1 MDKKKEMVGKA
12 TQNEKDQL
20 IARFQ
25 KLAKNISGMYD
36 PVYDKIL
43 DIDRVRSVNPLSISY
58 EKLMEMSPKDPLWI
72 TLSRL
77 YFNEPQYQRI
87 IMYYATLYLG
97 YYYVSPVDIV
107 GKVNNKKLDKEY
119 NDTLAFLDD
128 EINVEDFTIKVLM
141 DLLIEGST
149 FYYYDFI
156 NLSGKV
162 YFQLCKLPRDYCKIV
177 GNAKNG
183 QMSIFQLDISFIDS
197 VIADLTALNAGINKE
212 DVLKQYPKGIRSA
225 YNRWKNNGQRYV
237 LVTPVHGIGFTTYN
251 EMPPFASIIRQIVR
265 MRKFEDVR
273 DNYIEDSL
281 QKILFQHVQ
290 VDSNGDPEIDLALA
304 AEFHSNLKKITKGMQ
319 RVNALTSLADVEVLD
334 LSDTSRESDLDFID
348 KFEEKMYNEAG
359 VPQAV
364 FNGDTAG
371 LLEFS
376 AMKDEAFMWNLMQ
389 QISTWL
395 SFICN
400 AEIGARQKRTYNFVV
415 SYLPISYRNREKMM
429 DTYLKNAQ
437 YGYSKIIPQIA
448 VGVKQRHFES
458 LLYLENDLLKL
469 DKRLV
474 PLMSSHTLSGKA
486 GTTAQQTTT
495 AVEDVES
502 KNGRPES
509 STENK
514 TDGTLNKEDSQ

>member
-1 MDKKKEMVGKA
+1 MENKEREAM
-12 TQNEKDQL
+12 
-20 IARFQ
+20 ISRFQ
-25 KLAKNISGMYD
+25 RLAKAINKYD
-36 PVYDKIL
+36 PGY
-43 DIDRVRSVNPLSISY
+43 DRVLDVDRIKGYNANNISY
-58 EKLMEMSPKDPLWI
+58 EKLMELSPEDPLWI

-87 IMYYATLYLG
+87 IIYYATLFLD
-97 YYYVSPVDIV
+97 YYYVSPVNIV

-119 NDTLAFLDD
+119 NEVLEFLDD
-128 EINVEDFTIKVLM
+128 EINVEDFTVRVLT
-141 DLLIEGST
+141 DILVEGST

-156 NLSGKV
+156 NMDGKV
-162 YFQLCKLPRDYCKIV
+162 YFQMCKLPRDYCNII
-177 GNAKNG
+177 GNARNG
-183 QMSIFQLDISFIDS
+183 QMPIFELDLSFIDT
-197 VIADLTALNAGINKE
+197 VIAQLTSLNLKISRE

-225 YNRWKNNGQRYV
+225 YNRWKNSGERSIII
-237 LVTPVHGIGFTTYN
+237 TPVHGIAFTTYN
-251 EMPPFASIIRQIVR
+251 GLPPFAAIIRQIVR

-304 AEFHSNLKKITKGMQ
+304 AEFHDNLKRITKGMN
-319 RVNALTSLADVEVLD
+319 RVNALTSLADVDVLD
-334 LSDTSRESDLDFID
+334 LSDTNRDSDLDFID
-348 KFEEKMYNEAG
+348 KFENKMYNEAG
-359 VPQAV
+359 VPQAI
-364 FNGDTAG
+364 FDGDTAG

-376 AMKDEAFMWNLMQ
+376 AMKDESFMWNLMEP
-389 QISTWL
+389 IAVWL

-400 AEIGARQKRTYNFVV
+400 AEIGARAKRTYNFVV

-486 GTTAQQTTT
+486 GTTAQQTSNATGDT
-495 AVEDVES
+495 GGADN
-502 KNGRPES
+502 NGRPES
-509 STENK
+509 STEEK
-514 TDGTLNKEDSQ
+514 TDGTLKKEDSQ

>member
-1 MDKKKEMVGKA
+1 M
-12 TQNEKDQL
+12 NEKEEKKGKISLDDKNQL

-25 KLAKNISGMYD
+25 KLAKNINGKYD
-36 PVYDKIL
+36 PVYGKIL
-43 DIDRVRSVNPLSISY
+43 DIDRVRSINPLSITY
-58 EKLMEMSPKDPLWI
+58 EKLMELSPKDPLWI

-97 YYYVSPVDIV
+97 YYYVSPVDLT
-107 GKVNNKKLDKEY
+107 GKINDKKLDREY
-119 NDTLAFLDD
+119 NETLAFLDD
-128 EINVEDFTIKVLM
+128 EIGVEDFTVKVLT
-141 DLLIEGST
+141 DILVEGST
-149 FYYYDFI
+149 FFYYDFI
-156 NLSGKV
+156 NLDGKV

-183 QMSIFQLDISFIDS
+183 QMPIFKLDISFIDT
-197 VIADLTALNAGINKE
+197 VIAELVALNAGITKE
-212 DVLKQYPKGIRSA
+212 DVLKQYPKGIRAA
-225 YNRWKNNGQRYV
+225 YNKWKNNAERYL
-237 LVTPVHGIGFTTYN
+237 LVTPVHGIGFTSYG
-251 EMPPFASIIRQIVR
+251 EVPPFASVIRQIVR

-304 AEFHSNLKKITKGMQ
+304 AEFHNNLKKITKGMQ

-334 LSDTSRESDLDFID
+334 LSDTSRESDLNFID

-359 VPQAV
+359 VPRAI
-364 FNGDTAG
+364 FDGDTAG
-371 LLEFS
+371 LLEYS
-376 AMKDEAFMWNLMQ
+376 ALKDEAYIWNLMQ

-400 AEIGARQKRTYNFVV
+400 AEIGARQKRSYNFIV

-486 GTTAQQTTT
+486 GTTTQQTTT

-509 STENK
+509 STEEK

>member
-1 MDKKKEMVGKA
+1 ME
-12 TQNEKDQL
+12 EKDKQAM
-20 IARFQ
+20 ISRFQ
-25 KLAKNISGMYD
+25 KLAKAINKYD
-36 PVYDKIL
+36 PNY
-43 DIDRVRSVNPLSISY
+43 DRVLDVDRIRGYNANNISY
-58 EKLMEMSPKDPLWI
+58 EKLMDLPLDDPLWI

-87 IMYYATLYLG
+87 IMYYATLMLD
-97 YYYVSPVDIV
+97 YYYVSPVNIV

-119 NDTLAFLDD
+119 NEVLEFLDD
-128 EINVEDFTIKVLM
+128 EIAVEDFTVKVLT
-141 DLLIEGST
+141 DILVEGST
-149 FYYYDFI
+149 FYYYDFV
-156 NLSGKV
+156 NLDGKV
-162 YFQLCKLPRDYCKIV
+162 YFQMCKLPRDYCKII
-177 GNAKNG
+177 GSSKNG
-183 QMSIFQLDISFIDS
+183 QMPIFELDLSFIDT
-197 VIADLTALNAGINKE
+197 VIANMVALNVKITKE

-225 YNRWKNNGQRYV
+225 YNRWKNSGDREI
-237 LVTPVHGIGFTTYN
+237 LITPVHGIGFTTYN
-251 EMPPFASIIRQIVR
+251 GMPPFAAIIRQIVR

-304 AEFHSNLKKITKGMQ
+304 AEFHANLKKIVKGMN
-319 RVNALTSLADVEVLD
+319 RVNALTSLADVDVLD
-334 LSDTSRESDLDFID
+334 LSDTSRDGDLDFID
-348 KFEEKMYNEAG
+348 KFEDKMYNEAG
-359 VPQAV
+359 VPKAI
-364 FNGDTAG
+364 FDGDTAG

-376 AMKDEAFMWNLMQ
+376 AMKDESFMWNLMTP
-389 QISTWL
+389 IATWL

-400 AEIGARQKRTYNFVV
+400 AEIGARTKRTYNFIV

-486 GTTAQQTTT
+486 GTTAQQTSNATGNNDN
-495 AVEDVES
+495 ADN
-502 KNGRPES
+502 NGRPKS
-509 STENK
+509 STEDK
-514 TDGTLNKEDSQ
+514 TDGTLDKEDSQ